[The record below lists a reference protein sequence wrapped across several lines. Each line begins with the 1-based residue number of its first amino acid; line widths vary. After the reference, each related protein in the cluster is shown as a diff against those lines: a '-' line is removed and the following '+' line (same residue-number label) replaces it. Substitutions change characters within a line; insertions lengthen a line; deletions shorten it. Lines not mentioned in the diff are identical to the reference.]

1 MGPEVTRI
9 RTHHRGS
16 RCPRTVSGW
25 PGQSL
30 PPGVFSQLSYAGP
43 AGCVVTDLR
52 GGQLEGGG
60 GLIAAANAEAHQR
73 LVALVAPHLEVI
85 IDED

>member
-1 MGPEVTRI
+1 MG
-9 RTHHRGS
+9 
-16 RCPRTVSGW
+16 
-25 PGQSL
+25 GQGRAC
-30 PPGVFSQLSYAGP
+30 PPGVLATELCRA

-52 GGQLEGGG
+52 GGQLEGGR